1 MKEFK
6 SRDKLTQRMTRDGA
20 VLDNQTTGEEIH
32 ISERD
37 AEKQL
42 SPDGQPVQMGK
53 RDAPMNPAEDAPK
66 HRRQL
71 RPQEQ
76 KEPEKEQ
83 PKPQQSSAEPFQ
95 PQGGSPVSHIPQDI
109 PTSAAP
115 GGTAE
120 KLFDRAAAEHDAHKA
135 RQAARMSRD
144 AAQQRYSASRLQFSE
159 EERAAPELRKHIHC
173 AEKAADKLDAAQAAI
188 PKKRV
193 LRKERVFDEASGTV
207 KTKLRFDTVDKSPPK
222 LKPNPLGRPLR
233 EVAVQAHGKIH
244 EVEHEN
250 VGVESGHKAE
260 ELAEHGAGGAIR
272 WERRHRKLKPY
283 RAAEKAERRAVNAN
297 AEYLYQKALHDNP
310 EMLSGNP
317 LNRFFQKQQLKREY
331 SGTNFNRPGFQRM
344 LADIKAGRIKR
355 VIVKDMSRFGRDYL
369 QVGMYTDVVFPE
381 FGVHFIAVNDGVD
394 STRGESEFTA
404 IRNVFNEMYARD
416 TSKKIRATWQSKGKS
431 GEHLTTIPPYGYMK
445 SPEDK
450 KKWIVDEEAAAVVQ
464 KIFSLCASGKG
475 PTQIAKWLKQQQIL
489 NPTAYCHAKGLPT
502 SNKPTADPYKWTNET
517 VSRIL
522 ERVDYLGHT
531 VNFKTTKQS
540 YKSKKKIWNDPENWV
555 IFENTQPPIIE
566 ESVFLIV
573 QNIRKARRRPTKMGE
588 MGMFSGLLY
597 CAECGGKMYQ
607 CRATNF
613 AENQKYFICST
624 YRKGKDLCTTHS
636 IKNVVLHEIVLRNLR
651 EAISYV
657 SEHEAEFIQD
667 AAESDMRDR
676 DAEFVRKRETLAK
689 ADTRIAELDRIISRL
704 YEDNVIGKL
713 SDERFIKMSHDYEL
727 EQSNLKSMADV
738 LRKDLKQ
745 QEQQKTN
752 VKAFIAAVK
761 KYTDLQ
767 ELDAAVLRAFIDRIE
782 VSHVDKK
789 SRTREITI
797 VYNFIGA
804 FDFTRAIE
812 NARNTSKKE
821 QRTA

>member
-1 MKEFK
+1 MDKDFFQNIPMTQTERITMA
-6 SRDKLTQRMTRDGA
+6 SR
-20 VLDNQTTGEEIH
+20 
-32 ISERD
+32 
-37 AEKQL
+37 
-42 SPDGQPVQMGK
+42 
-53 RDAPMNPAEDAPK
+53 PK
-66 HRRQL
+66 
-71 RPQEQ
+71 
-76 KEPEKEQ
+76 Q
-83 PKPQQSSAEPFQ
+83 PKYARNKNILVI
-95 PQGGSPVSHIPQDI
+95 GGSGSGKTRFFCKPSLLQAHSSYVCTDPK
-109 PTSAAP
+109 
-115 GGTAE
+115 GTLLPEIGAF
-120 KLFDRAAAEHDAHKA
+120 L
-135 RQAARMSRD
+135 
-144 AAQQRYSASRLQFSE
+144 
-159 EERAAPELRKHIHC
+159 ERKKYRIKCLNLINFRKSM
-173 AEKAADKLDAAQAAI
+173 KY
-188 PKKRV
+188 
-193 LRKERVFDEASGTV
+193 
-207 KTKLRFDTVDKSPPK
+207 
-222 LKPNPLGRPLR
+222 NPL
-233 EVAVQAHGKIH
+233 AY
-244 EVEHEN
+244 
-250 VGVESGHKAE
+250 
-260 ELAEHGAGGAIR
+260 IR
-272 WERRHRKLKPY
+272 SEKDILKLVNALIMNTKG
-283 RAAEKAERRAVNAN
+283 EGEKSSEDFWVKAERLYYSALIGYIWYEATEEEKNFITLLDLINASEAREDDETYQSPVDLLFSQLEEREPDHFAVKQYRKFKMAAGVVCSKRLLNQAVGKSLRTHN
-297 AEYLYQKALHDNP
+297 LKPKKGAQVMRKNEKITALYERLSRDDFGKDDDQQRESNSISNQKKILERYCKDHGITAYRHYD
-310 EMLSGNP
+310 EDDG
-317 LNRFFQKQQLKREY
+317 Y

-531 VNFKTTKQS
+531 VNFKTTKKS

-597 CAECGGKMYQ
+597 CAEYGGKMYQ

-812 NARNTSKKE
+812 NARNISKKE